1 MAAIDARVKILGI
14 SGSPRHANTETAIKI
29 SLEAAE
35 KTGYA
40 ETEYLSLADYKL
52 IGCTG
57 CMKCFGWQAPA
68 DGELTCYEFPEDEM
82 RLIAPKLLEADGLIF
97 GSPVYVIG
105 VTALARIFME
115 KLHWFG
121 FFSFT
126 RWYGSL
132 FRKPIGL
139 VTVVGNAGHELV
151 LEHMWGWALG
161 LGMIPVVAPPTSED
175 SQPMSSIHGGTI
187 SAIDAASI
195 YSKRAITKEQT
206 RTVPPTQGVRNERA
220 LRSLGRNVVSTA
232 QILNLGGKAALEK
245 GIPRL
250 DLLPFKKYSVKPK
263 PGSFVDKLIK
273 EGRVEFVPTAMPRHE
288 EDTGE

>member
-1 MAAIDARVKILGI
+1 MANDNTRVKILGI
-14 SGSPRHANTETAIKI
+14 SGSPRHANTETAIKM
-29 SLEAAE
+29 SLEAAQS
-35 KTGYA
+35 TGYA
-40 ETEYLSLADYKL
+40 DVEYLSLADYKL
-52 IGCTG
+52 LGCTG

-105 VTALARIFME
+105 VTALARTFME

-126 RWYGSL
+126 KWYGSL

-161 LGMIPVVAPPTSED
+161 LGMIPVVAPPTSEI
-175 SQPMSSIHGGTI
+175 SQPMSSIYGATV

-195 YSKRAITKEQT
+195 YSKRAITREGQ
-206 RTVPPTQGVRNERA
+206 RTVPPAQGVRNERA
-220 LRSLGRNVVSTA
+220 LRSLGKNVVSTA
-232 QILNLGGKAALEK
+232 QILNLGKQAALDA
-245 GIPRL
+245 GIPPV
-250 DLLPFKKYSVKPK
+250 DLLSFKKYSVKPK
-263 PGSFVDKLIK
+263 PGSFVEKLIK
-273 EGRVEFVPTAMPRHE
+273 EGRVQWSPQAAEAGTQSE
-288 EDTGE
+288 E